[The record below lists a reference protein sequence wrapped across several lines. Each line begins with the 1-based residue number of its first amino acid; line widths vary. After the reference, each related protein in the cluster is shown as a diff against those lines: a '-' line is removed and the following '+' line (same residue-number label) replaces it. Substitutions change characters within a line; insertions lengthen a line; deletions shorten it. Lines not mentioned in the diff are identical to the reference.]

1 MHANLFGYSQ
11 ADANKAFVETMAEY
25 GYANIH
31 PNEIAEIGKRIREET
46 GPVAGTAMTHT
57 EVRMKAIRYEMEK

>member
-1 MHANLFGYSQ
+1 
-11 ADANKAFVETMAEY
+11 MAQY

-31 PNEIAEIGKRIREET
+31 PNEIAEIGKRIREEA